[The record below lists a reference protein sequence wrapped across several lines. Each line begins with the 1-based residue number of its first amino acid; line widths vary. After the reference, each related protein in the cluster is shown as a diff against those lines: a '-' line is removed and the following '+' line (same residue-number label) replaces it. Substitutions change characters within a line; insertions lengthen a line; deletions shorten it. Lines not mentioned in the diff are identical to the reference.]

1 MKKTTIVSTKNAP
14 AAIGPYSQAVI
25 IGDMLY
31 ASGQIPLDPDTG
43 KLVGKTIIQQT
54 SQIMKNIGAVLDA
67 AGTSFENVV
76 KTTCFLTDMN
86 DFSQFNTVYVTSFH
100 SSLYSIWLLS
110 NHFNIKH
117 CCSPL
122 SLSKIY

>member
-86 DFSQFNTVYVTSFH
+86 DFSQFNTVYAQYFTGKPARSCVAVKELPKGAMAEVEIIAH
-100 SSLYSIWLLS
+100 L
-110 NHFNIKH
+110 
-117 CCSPL
+117 
-122 SLSKIY
+122 

>member
-76 KTTCFLTDMN
+76 KTNRL
-86 DFSQFNTVYVTSFH
+86 VPV
-100 SSLYSIWLLS
+100 
-110 NHFNIKH
+110 
-117 CCSPL
+117 
-122 SLSKIY
+122 